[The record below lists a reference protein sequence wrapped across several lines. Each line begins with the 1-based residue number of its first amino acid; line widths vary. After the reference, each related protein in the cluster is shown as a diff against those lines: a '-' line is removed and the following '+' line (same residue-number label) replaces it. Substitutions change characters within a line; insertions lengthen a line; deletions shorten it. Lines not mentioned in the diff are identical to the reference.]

1 MSNKEWDLIS
11 YNQTAQTEKMPA
23 DQSELASAFLK
34 LLDENHKLKIRLG
47 EATLRIIEQERKI
60 IELKSR

>member
-11 YNQTAQTEKMPA
+11 YNQSAEMPA

>member
-11 YNQTAQTEKMPA
+11 YNQSAEMLA

-34 LLDENHKLKIRLG
+34 LLDENPKLKISLG

>member
-11 YNQTAQTEKMPA
+11 YNQSAEMPA
-23 DQSELASAFLK
+23 DQSNLAAAFLK
-34 LLDENHKLKIRLG
+34 LLDENHKLKVSLG